1 MKKKNLKNRELLLG
15 GRHLTFCVDIGVRL
29 CYTIIVLKGTERE
42 EEKMRA
48 TGIVRRLDDLGRLVI
63 PKEIRRVLG
72 WKEGDPLELYFDREN
87 KAIVLKKY
95 EVEEEEK
102 MKEYTVEVA
111 ISAWAKVVVI
121 AQDEEEAVAKA
132 YDVVDLDDVY
142 DWEIDA
148 AEVEDDDE

>member
-1 MKKKNLKNRELLLG
+1 MKKKFLKNRELLLG

-29 CYTIIVLKGTERE
+29 CYTIIVPKGTER
-42 EEKMRA
+42 
-48 TGIVRRLDDLGRLVI
+48 
-63 PKEIRRVLG
+63 
-72 WKEGDPLELYFDREN
+72 
-87 KAIVLKKY
+87 
-95 EVEEEEK
+95 EEEK

-148 AEVEDDDE
+148 AEVEEEEE

>member
-1 MKKKNLKNRELLLG
+1 
-15 GRHLTFCVDIGVRL
+15 
-29 CYTIIVLKGTERE
+29 
-42 EEKMRA
+42 MRA

-95 EVEEEEK
+95 ETEEEK

-111 ISAWAKVVVI
+111 MSAWAKVIVI

>member
-1 MKKKNLKNRELLLG
+1 
-15 GRHLTFCVDIGVRL
+15 
-29 CYTIIVLKGTERE
+29 
-42 EEKMRA
+42 MRA

-95 EVEEEEK
+95 ETEEEK

-111 ISAWAKVVVI
+111 MSAWAKVIVI
-121 AQDEEEAVAKA
+121 AQDEEEAIAKA

>member
-1 MKKKNLKNRELLLG
+1 
-15 GRHLTFCVDIGVRL
+15 
-29 CYTIIVLKGTERE
+29 
-42 EEKMRA
+42 MRA

-87 KAIVLKKY
+87 KAIILKKY
-95 EVEEEEK
+95 ETEEEK

-111 ISAWAKVVVI
+111 MSAWAKVIVI